1 MKRNEFLNR
10 LSLGTGAAVLLPS
23 VSLLQGCE
31 YKPITRTA
39 LTEADIPLLDEIGE
53 AIIPT
58 TNSSPGAKATNIGEY
73 ILLMYKDCMPVEE
86 QAVLVAGINELDAY
100 SAKAFEVSFLKA
112 DATERFNLMED
123 LQTEAIAYNLKM
135 EDAEKP
141 LPHYFDMLKGMT
153 LSGYFSSEIGMTQA
167 REYLPLPGKFEACIS
182 YNEGDKPWAT

>member
-39 LTEADIPLLDEIGE
+39 LNEADIPLLNEIGE
-53 AIIPT
+53 TIIPT
-58 TNSSPGAKATNIGEY
+58 TTSSPGAKATNIGEY
-73 ILLMYKDCMPVEE
+73 MLLMYKDCMPVEE
-86 QAVLVAGINELDAY
+86 QAVLVAGINTLDAY
-100 SAKAFEVSFLKA
+100 SANFFEGSFIKA
-112 DATERFNLMED
+112 DATERLKLMED
-123 LQTEAIAYNLKM
+123 LQAEAIAYNLKM
-135 EDAEKP
+135 EGSEKP